1 MKELNIRNKS
11 QSKTWMRWYRSGETH
26 LLEQPVGKQ
35 YSYGKGPK
43 YGAEMEKAEGRKKTL
58 SQA

>member
-1 MKELNIRNKS
+1 
-11 QSKTWMRWYRSGETH
+11 MRWYRSGETH